1 MKASL
6 LDPHLGTII
15 WTLITFVLVLFVLK
29 KWAWPPILTALD
41 EREQGIRNAIESAER
56 ARREAETV
64 LSDHRAKLAAA
75 EDEAR
80 RVIAEAR
87 EAGEKV
93 RQDVVAQAKEEAQR
107 SIDQARI
114 SIESEKRAAS
124 AQLRREMADLAIQAA
139 GMLIDANLDDE
150 KNRGLVDD
158 LISRIPESK

>member
-80 RVIAEAR
+80 RIIAEAR

-114 SIESEKRAAS
+114 SIESEKRAAI

>member
-114 SIESEKRAAS
+114 SIESEKRAAI
-124 AQLRREMADLAIQAA
+124 AQLRCEMADLAIQAA

>member
-114 SIESEKRAAS
+114 SIESEKRAAI